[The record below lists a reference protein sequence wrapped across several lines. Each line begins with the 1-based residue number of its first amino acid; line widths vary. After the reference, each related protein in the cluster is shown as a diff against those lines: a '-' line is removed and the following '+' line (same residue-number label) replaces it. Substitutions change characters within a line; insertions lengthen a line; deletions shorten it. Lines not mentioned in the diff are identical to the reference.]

1 MVNVENASLIGCSD
15 EVFNMDCLKQRLQKN
30 MDDRRREVDARQLE
44 QRQELKLI
52 QEELHNLIIKRKN
65 CVLFIEKV
73 HCEQFLYR

>member
-1 MVNVENASLIGCSD
+1 
-15 EVFNMDCLKQRLQKN
+15 

-73 HCEQFLYR
+73 YCEQFLYR